1 MFDALALEKYTWGM
15 KKKASV
21 KELEKVVTLDVLLE
35 YTDTLLLPRIG
46 DMMNEMEG
54 RIKYELKSYMDDKF
68 ADQTSDIFS
77 RLDKR
82 EGAHRTFKHK
92 IVDIFKAS
100 NIGSPEDRAY
110 LEGLAQV

>member
-46 DMMNEMEG
+46 DMMNETEG

-68 ADQTSDIFS
+68 ADQTSDIF
-77 RLDKR
+77 
-82 EGAHRTFKHK
+82 
-92 IVDIFKAS
+92 KAS